1 MANLSQTLDDL
12 TPSVVMAQNHSEEL
26 RKQVDELEK
35 LLTDIEFA
43 RKAVNASQRYSDIV
57 SALNES
63 LLIAREAERIAM
75 DAKDKVLLN
84 LFLHKQLKYSKLLK
98 HLIV

>member
-26 RKQVDELEK
+26 RRQADELEK

-43 RKAVNASQRYSDIV
+43 HKAVNASQRYSGIV

-75 DAKDKVLLN
+75 DAKDKVPFYISN
-84 LFLHKQLKYSKLLK
+84 
-98 HLIV
+98 